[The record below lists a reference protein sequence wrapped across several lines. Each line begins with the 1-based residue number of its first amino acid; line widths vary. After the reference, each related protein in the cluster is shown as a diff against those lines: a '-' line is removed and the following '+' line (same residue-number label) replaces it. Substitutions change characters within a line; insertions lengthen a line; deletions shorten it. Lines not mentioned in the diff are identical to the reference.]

1 VFSELRDI
9 WSCSKTWLARTFGSG
24 DSLLEKADKCPLIY
38 NFWRKMMK
46 RSLALIMVLS
56 LVLLAACGGGA
67 SDGKT
72 ANSVQL
78 IYTHYQPGAP
88 NQPKQAAALAFEAYV
103 EKASGGSIDVLIY
116 PNSELGDGPA
126 VLEAMQAGTIQMTV
140 VHDGPISA
148 LYPPMGVYNM
158 PFLFADHAEAW
169 TIFDSEYTAKLGEAM
184 RQQTRIRLLGM
195 ADNGIRHLTNSKR
208 PIATLEDC
216 KGLTIRIQPSP
227 IYDALIQG
235 LGANA
240 TAVAWTELPAAL
252 QQGVAD
258 GQENGITNIL
268 AANLYETQKFTTLD
282 GHVYSYHA
290 YLIADEFWNS
300 LSEDQKNV
308 VQQGVELAK
317 WIHRGMTAYQDDT
330 AKMALEGYGVQ
341 VTELSPQ
348 EIVRFRSATQPAVA
362 DWMNKTYGG
371 TWVPDLLGEI
381 DRIRGAQ

>member
-1 VFSELRDI
+1 
-9 WSCSKTWLARTFGSG
+9 
-24 DSLLEKADKCPLIY
+24 
-38 NFWRKMMK
+38 MK
-46 RSLALIMVLS
+46 RLLTLVVVLPLA
-56 LVLLAACGGGA
+56 LLAACGGGTG
-67 SDGKT
+67 DGQK
-72 ANSVQL
+72 AEVKQL
-78 IYTHYQPGAP
+78 IYTHYQPGTP
-88 NQPKQAAALAFEAYV
+88 DQPKQAAALAFEAYV
-103 EKASGGSIDVLIY
+103 EKATNGAIDVVIY

-126 VLEAMQAGTIQMTV
+126 VLEAMQSGTIQMTV

-169 TIFDSEYTAKLGEAM
+169 TVFDSPYAAKLGEAM
-184 RQQTRIRLLGM
+184 RQETRIRLLGM

-208 PIATLEDC
+208 PIVRLEDC
-216 KGLTIRIQPSP
+216 RGLTIRIQPSP

-268 AANLYETQKFTTLD
+268 AANLYETQKFATLD

-300 LSEDQKNV
+300 LSADQKAA
-308 VQQGVELAK
+308 VQQGVDLAK

-330 AKMALEGYGVQ
+330 AKMVLESHGVQ
-341 VTELSPQ
+341 VTELSAQ
-348 EIVRFRSATQPAVA
+348 EMGRFRTAAQPAVA
-362 DWMNKTYGG
+362 DWMNRTYGG
-371 TWVPDLLGEI
+371 TWVADLLAEI
-381 DRIRGAQ
+381 NKMRSGQ